1 MPTVPKS
8 IDRKEGFMTNPVEK
22 SKQIGAWFLG
32 PEAENADF
40 VEELFLYV
48 LRDYFHW
55 RRNYYPSDQIVIT
68 PNLKHAPEF
77 TNNVDSLLQHTH
89 TILAHLRRNFPF
101 YSPRYIGHQLSDQTI
116 ASMIGYFAGM
126 LYNPNNVTPEA
137 APVTVDWELEFAS
150 QILNMLGYKAPP
162 LISDQ
167 QNAKREFG
175 WAHITSGGTVA
186 NLEAL
191 WVARDIRYFPLAV
204 KKVCE
209 KKGFDLGVTLPN
221 GENRMLREIDEIQC
235 LSIKPNE
242 SIYMLAGFVNFLKDY
257 YKCPITEASQVA
269 WNLIRESGFSIAHSG
284 VSSCFA
290 KYPPVIFVSGAA
302 HYSIKKAADIL
313 GIGKDGI
320 ELVDV
325 DSRFRMDVQDL
336 ESKIIRALRDGRFP
350 LAVVAIAGTTEEGA
364 VDPIHQIADFRT
376 RCEKVVNH
384 SFWLHVDA
392 AWGGYIRS
400 LLTPSSDKTNNDQLT
415 LNQRVDQIREF
426 VSRDLVID
434 HDRYSRHIKISWG
447 DKEVCSAF
455 MSFPKAE
462 SITVDP
468 HKMGYIP
475 YPCGTVAFRNDRVRH
490 FLTQEAPY
498 ITVTTEESVHLV
510 HTPPVTVGPFI
521 LEGSK
526 PGAASVSGVLAHRVI
541 PPNIDGY
548 GVIVRSSLLAARE
561 LYERIINW
569 KKVCK
574 ANGWERNY
582 EIFNVTASA
591 PDTNIVCFAVKEK
604 GNTSLREMNKIGQI
618 VYDKFAIQAELGEQ
632 EYSYSQP
639 FFISRTWFRQP
650 EYPFNSINA
659 LLDRA
664 NIDMKDY
671 EQEGI
676 FVLRATVMNPYIILA
691 EEMGNNRPY
700 LAEFIKKLD
709 QEAQFAVSKVDEN

>member
-1 MPTVPKS
+1 
-8 IDRKEGFMTNPVEK
+8 MTN
-22 SKQIGAWFLG
+22 STGNSRSIGAWFLG

-40 VEELFLYV
+40 VEDLFLYV

-68 PNLKHAPEF
+68 PKLKHTPEF
-77 TNNVDSLLQHTH
+77 INSVDSLLQNTH
-89 TILAHLRRNFPF
+89 NVLAHLRRNFPF

-116 ASMIGYFAGM
+116 ASMVGYFAGM

-137 APVTVDWELEFAS
+137 APVTVDWELEFGA

-162 LISDQ
+162 LSNDR

-191 WVARDIRYFPLAV
+191 WAARDVRYFPLAV
-204 KKVCE
+204 KKVCDT
-209 KKGFDLGVTLPN
+209 KGFDVAVTLPN
-221 GENRMLREIDEIQC
+221 GENRLLREIDEIQC

-242 SIYMLAGFVNFLKDY
+242 SIYLLAGFVNYLKDY
-257 YKCPITEASQVA
+257 YNISITKAAQTA
-269 WNLIRESGFSIAHSG
+269 WDLVRESGYSVAHSG
-284 VSSCFA
+284 VSSCFG
-290 KYPPVIFVSGAA
+290 KWPPVIFISGAG
-302 HYSIKKAADIL
+302 HYSIKKSADIL
-313 GIGKDGI
+313 GIGKDNV

-325 DSRFRMDVQDL
+325 DSHFRMDVQDL
-336 ESKIIRALRDGRFP
+336 EGKFIKALRSGRFP
-350 LAVVAIAGTTEEGA
+350 LAVIAIAGTTEEGA

-384 SFWLHVDA
+384 SFWLHIDA

-400 LLTPSSDKTNNDQLT
+400 LITPSQEKTDSDQVT
-415 LNQRVDQIREF
+415 LNQRIDQIREF
-426 VSRDLVID
+426 VARDFTIK
-434 HDRYSRHIKISWG
+434 HERYSRNIKISWG
-447 DKEVCSAF
+447 EKDVCSAF
-455 MSFPKAE
+455 MAFPKAE

-475 YPCGTVAFRNDRVRH
+475 YPCGTIAFRNDRVRH

-526 PGAASVSGVLAHRVI
+526 PGAASVACVLSHRVI
-541 PPNIDGY
+541 PPNVEGY
-548 GVIVRSSLLAARE
+548 GTIIRSSLLAARE
-561 LYERIINW
+561 LHERIINW
-569 KKVCK
+569 KRVCK
-574 ANGWERNY
+574 ANGWERRY
-582 EIFNVTASA
+582 EIFNITSGT
-591 PDTNIVCFAVKEK
+591 PDTNIVCFVVNEK
-604 GNTSLREMNKIGQI
+604 GNKALKDMNTISQI
-618 VYDKFAIQAELGEQ
+618 IYDKFTIQAELGEQ

-650 EYPFNSINA
+650 EYSVKTVKDF
-659 LLDRA
+659 LQRA
-664 NIDMKDY
+664 GVDMTDY

-676 FVLRATVMNPYIILA
+676 FVLRATVMNPYIGLA
-691 EEMGNNRPY
+691 DEMGNEKPY

-709 QEAQFAVSKVDEN
+709 QEAQFAVSKIRES